1 MLERIVTGAGNAMP
15 QRRLVPNGASSMD
28 ADHPSVHV
36 FRRDYFSQTG
46 HCITDIPRKLSVS
59 CDYQKVGFFL
69 ALMYKPSHEYNISF
83 LTLCLTTQAKLV
95 EPQTTWSQSV
105 HNERAASVGKVPC

>member
-1 MLERIVTGAGNAMP
+1 
-15 QRRLVPNGASSMD
+15 MD